1 MSSAPRNRFVDSVKL
16 RLTLLSGAIIA
27 LTTLVAFLLLYGY
40 LAHAL
45 QSNVDQDLFAEFRE
59 FQSIYEGGGLEALR
73 REVALEE
80 SSKGKSQVFVRAFDG
95 KGAELFSSDLS
106 YWSPAAATPVNGDG
120 KGPPVFAGFKDTVSG
135 RHGRAIYGPLG
146 KDLWVLMGVDT
157 EHNTM
162 VLATYRQR
170 CLEVFAVSLLAA
182 VFAAWL
188 IAGRA
193 MQGVQALT
201 VVAEDITRG
210 EMGRRITTTGHGREI
225 DRLGQVFNTMLARI
239 ATLIQEAKGLN
250 DSIAH
255 ELRSPLTR
263 IRGAAEMAIANGATL
278 EQYRETA
285 AEIVEAC
292 DELLAMV
299 NSMLAISEMESGVA
313 RLDAQPVDCAALVA
327 DTCELFEPATEDR
340 GIKLNV
346 EASGPADV
354 LGDRGRLQQALA
366 NLLDNAIKYTGRG
379 GAIHIRVERH
389 GEEVLVEVEDTGVGI
404 SEQDLPHIFERFYR
418 ADRSR
423 SKPGNGLGL
432 GLVQGIVKMHRGR
445 VEARSTLGRGTV
457 FSVHLPALDGGNI
470 AKGQ

>member
-1 MSSAPRNRFVDSVKL
+1 MLSAPRYRFFDSVKS

-27 LTTLVAFLLLYGY
+27 FTTLAAFLLLYGY

-45 QSNVDQDLFAEFRE
+45 QSNVDQGLFAEFRE
-59 FQSIYEGGGLEALR
+59 FQSIYQGGGLDALR

-80 SSKGKSQVFVRAFDG
+80 SAKGKSQVFIRAFDG
-95 KGAELFSSDLS
+95 KGGEVLTSDLS
-106 YWSPAAATPVNGDG
+106 YWNPTATTPPDLAREAL
-120 KGPPVFAGFKDTVSG
+120 PVFAGFEDTGSG
-135 RHGRAIYGPLG
+135 RHGRSIYGQLAP
-146 KDLWVLMGVDT
+146 DLWVLMGVDT
-157 EHNTM
+157 EHNEI

-182 VFAAWL
+182 LFAAWW
-188 IAGRA
+188 IARRA

-201 VVAEDITRG
+201 AVAEDITRG
-210 EMGRRITTTGHGREI
+210 EMTRRITNTGHGREI

-263 IRGAAEMAIANGATL
+263 IRGVAEMAITNGATL
-278 EQYRETA
+278 EQHRETV

-292 DELLAMV
+292 DGLLAMV
-299 NSMLAISEMESGVA
+299 HSMLAISEMESGVA
-313 RLDAQPVDCAALVA
+313 RLDAEPVDCAALVA
-327 DTCELFEPATEDR
+327 DSCELFEPAAEDR
-340 GIKLNV
+340 GIKMNV
-346 EASGPADV
+346 EIAGPAEV
-354 LGDRGRLQQALA
+354 FGDRGRLQQAVA
-366 NLLDNAIKYTGRG
+366 NLLDNALKYTSSG
-379 GAIHIRVERH
+379 GGINIRVTH
-389 GEEVLVEVEDTGVGI
+389 QGDEVLIVVEDTGVGI
-404 SEQDLPHIFERFYR
+404 SKQDLPHIFERFYR

-432 GLVQGIVKMHRGR
+432 GLVQGIVKMHDGR
-445 VEARSTLGRGTV
+445 VEARSVLGRGTV
-457 FSVHLPALDGGNI
+457 FNVHLPAMDSQNI